1 MSRRLI
7 INVYLSGTSEIIS
20 DYGTWRGV
28 SRKWHATTTC
38 TRVTSEYFVLHVILY
53 GVETKKHDAEQAAD
67 LPATT
72 LRNPGTSNP
81 AEQTVQKVRRAT
93 YGLIV

>member
-1 MSRRLI
+1 MI
-7 INVYLSGTSEIIS
+7 
-20 DYGTWRGV
+20 
-28 SRKWHATTTC
+28 
-38 TRVTSEYFVLHVILY
+38 LH